1 MRAMETMRVLFNYAR
16 SKSFPLSTRDML
28 ERWQEKH
35 LKKRLD
41 LAARQFPF
49 YMNFRGRPL
58 QEWPRLDKNTFLDAY
73 QSLNRLG
80 ISYQR
85 ALQFAERAE
94 IEGDFKPFFHGHTIG
109 VSSGTSGRRLP
120 FIVSHQERCRWAGV
134 TLAKVLKGPLWKS
147 CRVAFIFRSNSNLYD
162 TIGSSR
168 INFDFYDLKQPV
180 DRVFERLERR
190 KCDIL
195 VAPANMLDLL
205 AQETRS
211 GKLSIQPRQIIS
223 VAEVLSEE
231 VRKFVGEVFQTEV
244 DQIYQAAEGFLGV
257 TCRYGKIHL
266 NEDLFVV
273 EKNFIDPQKTY
284 FIPTITDFFR
294 TSQSMIRYTLNDIL
308 HLSKEPCPCG
318 SPLTALDKIEGRTDD
333 IFLLPKR
340 AGSKKELVPIFPDF
354 VRECLNEE
362 LSSLVHHVVQKTPDK
377 INVIAKKPFL
387 NEQKRLLQKNFE
399 RLCSH
404 YGVVKPDV
412 SYVHQQDFDH
422 TKKYRRIFRS
432 FNKIPEGFHCRVKFL

>member
-1 MRAMETMRVLFNYAR
+1 
-16 SKSFPLSTRDML
+16 
-28 ERWQEKH
+28 
-35 LKKRLD
+35 
-41 LAARQFPF
+41 
-49 YMNFRGRPL
+49 
-58 QEWPRLDKNTFLDAY
+58 
-73 QSLNRLG
+73 
-80 ISYQR
+80 
-85 ALQFAERAE
+85 
-94 IEGDFKPFFHGHTIG
+94 
-109 VSSGTSGRRLP
+109 
-120 FIVSHQERCRWAGV
+120 
-134 TLAKVLKGPLWKS
+134 
-147 CRVAFIFRSNSNLYD
+147 
-162 TIGSSR
+162 
-168 INFDFYDLKQPV
+168 
-180 DRVFERLERR
+180 
-190 KCDIL
+190 
-195 VAPANMLDLL
+195 MLDLL